1 MSNKNYNLIIYQLII
16 DNLFNY
22 FNDYIHYENKN
33 DIRYIKYTLTQLFK
47 IPSSDLHLIYS
58 IWNDKINNNYLNIIK
73 LYEKNIYDIDNI
85 NDKVELQ
92 EIKLKY
98 INVLNTWIKSF
109 PTIYQEL
116 FDNFDYKF
124 NNELKNNTKLSYT
137 DYKIITFLN
146 NFQKYLN
153 QN

>member
-1 MSNKNYNLIIYQLII
+1 MLNKNYNLIIYQLII

-22 FNDYIHYENKN
+22 FNDYMYCEDKN
-33 DIRYIKYTLTQLFK
+33 NIRYIKYTLIQLFK
-47 IPSSDLHLIYS
+47 IPSSDLHSIYS
-58 IWNDKINNNYLNIIK
+58 LWNDKVNNNYLNIIK
-73 LYEKNIYDIDNI
+73 LYKHNIYDIDNI

-98 INVLNTWIKSF
+98 INVFNTWIKSF

-116 FDNFDYKF
+116 IDNFDYKF
-124 NNELKNNTKLSYT
+124 NNELKINNKLSYT
-137 DYKIITFLN
+137 EHKIKTFLN
-146 NFQKYLN
+146 DFKNYLN

>member
-1 MSNKNYNLIIYQLII
+1 MSNKNFNLIIYQLII

-22 FNDYIHYENKN
+22 FNENIQYN
-33 DIRYIKYTLTQLFK
+33 ITNNIINIKYTLTQLFK

-58 IWNDKINNNYLNIIK
+58 LWSDKINNNYLNIIK
-73 LYEKNIYDIDNI
+73 LYKHNIYDIDNI
-85 NDKVELQ
+85 NNKVELQ

-98 INVLNTWIKSF
+98 INVFNTWIKSF

-124 NNELKNNTKLSYT
+124 NNELKNNNKLSYT
-137 DYKIITFLN
+137 DYKIITFLH
-146 NFQKYLN
+146 NFQNYFHRN
-153 QN
+153 

>member
-22 FNDYIHYENKN
+22 FNEYMHYEDKN
-33 DIRYIKYTLTQLFK
+33 NIRYIKYTLTQLFK

-98 INVLNTWIKSF
+98 INVFNTWIKSF

-116 FDNFDYKF
+116 IDNFDYKF

-146 NFQKYLN
+146 NFQNYLN
-153 QN
+153 QK